1 MAIGTSVLAAT
12 LGAAG
17 FEANITQNETVL
29 SIMKHSFSTIPGI
42 LWLVTAIVLFFY
54 KLNKKSYNKIVS
66 EIKERSKE
74 NA

>member
-17 FEANITQNETVL
+17 FKANIEQNSTVL

-42 LWLVTAIVLFFY
+42 LWIITAVALFFY
-54 KLNKKSYNKIVS
+54 RLNKKSYNKIVA
-66 EIKERSKE
+66 EIKERSK
-74 NA
+74 NNV